1 LTSSNRPWIKIKVE
15 AKSLDVL
22 GDLSNVKEI
31 LKLANEMDKL
41 IKVILCIQDIVKIY
55 NREVRS

>member
-1 LTSSNRPWIKIKVE
+1 
-15 AKSLDVL
+15 VL